1 MAIHEYTDFE
11 SLFLTVLNNHAPL
24 EKKRIRVNHTPY
36 RAKPLRKA
44 IIKRS
49 YLKRLI

>member
-11 SLFLTVLNNHAPL
+11 SLFLAVLTNHAPL
-24 EKKRIRVNHTPY
+24 RKKLIRVNHAPH

-44 IIKRS
+44 IIKRL